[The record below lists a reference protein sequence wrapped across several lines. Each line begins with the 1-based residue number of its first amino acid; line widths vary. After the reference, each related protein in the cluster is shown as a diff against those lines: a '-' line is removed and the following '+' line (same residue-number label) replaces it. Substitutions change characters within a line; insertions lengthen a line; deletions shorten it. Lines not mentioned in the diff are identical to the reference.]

1 MAIRARLVAPP
12 PAPER
17 EWQWHSLKSACIK
30 ASTLFSGDR
39 RMEAETY
46 LTDGY
51 SVRLAMEAKTGW
63 VRFSEIADASAPPR
77 IKQILVSP
85 EYGVPYLNTSQVFDV
100 RPKPRKWLSMEKT
113 VKGEARLVKAG
124 TILVM
129 ASATVGR
136 AIVATKAHENN
147 VISHHFMR
155 INPRDPE
162 LAGWIYAYLRSPQAS
177 AMMTSSQ
184 YASVIRHIE
193 PHHLGML
200 PIPSV
205 SPEIAQAFAAKVADI
220 VTLRNDAAEK
230 THVAEAKFS
239 KAVGPI
245 VPRGRQ
251 EGFSMSMLGLN
262 GRRRRLE
269 AAYHAPAV
277 QSIVSAFK
285 KSQRLEELSN
295 GVWWGNRFKR
305 SYGDGGVPYLSADDV
320 FTTNPHEI
328 KNILVD
334 HNDGHEKLFVK
345 QGWLVMA
352 CSGQIYGMNGST
364 MIATQWHENAVFS
377 HDMIRIVPNGEA
389 RPGFLLTALTHPV
402 LGRPL
407 LIREAY
413 GTSIPHLDPDD
424 VASFPVVRLSKKQED
439 EIADLSEDA
448 AERQAR
454 AEVLERELAE
464 EAGEII
470 SEFLTRR

>member
-1 MAIRARLVAPP
+1 MAFRARLVAPP

-17 EWQWHSLKSACIK
+17 EWQWHSVKSTSIK

-51 SVRLAMEAKTGW
+51 GVRLAMEAKTGW
-63 VRFSEIADASAPPR
+63 VRFSAVADASAPPR

-85 EYGVPYLNTSQVFDV
+85 EYGVPYLNTSQVFDI

-113 VKGEARLVKAG
+113 VKGEARLVRSG

-136 AIVATKAHENN
+136 AIVATKALENN

-155 INPRDPE
+155 IEPRDSK
-162 LAGWIYAYLRSPQAS
+162 LTGWIYAYLRSPQAR

-193 PHHLGML
+193 PHHLAML
-200 PIPSV
+200 PIPEV
-205 SPEIAQAFAAKVADI
+205 SPEIAEAFAAKVADI
-220 VTLRNDAAEK
+220 VSLRDDAAEK
-230 THVAEAKFS
+230 TLLAEAAFS
-239 KAVGPI
+239 EAVGKLAPK
-245 VPRGRQ
+245 GRQ
-251 EGFSMSMLGLN
+251 EGFSMSLRALGS
-262 GRRRRLE
+262 GRRRLE
-269 AAYHAPAV
+269 AAYHTPAV

-295 GVWWGNRFKR
+295 GIWWGNRFKR
-305 SYGDGGVPYLSADDV
+305 SYGDGGIPYLSADDV

-334 HNDGHEKLFVK
+334 HDDGHERLFVK
-345 QGWLVMA
+345 QGWLIMA

-377 HDMIRIVPNGEA
+377 HDMIRIIPNGAA
-389 RPGFLLTALTHPV
+389 RSGFLLTALTHPV

-424 VASFPVVRLSKKQED
+424 VASFPVVRLGDKHEN
-439 EIADLSEDA
+439 EIADLAETA
-448 AERQAR
+448 AEQQAK

-464 EAGEII
+464 QAGKVI
-470 SEFLTRR
+470 SEFLTKR

>member
-1 MAIRARLVAPP
+1 MAVRARLVAPP

-17 EWQWHSLKSACIK
+17 EWQWHSVRSTSIR

-51 SVRLAMEAKTGW
+51 GVRLAMEAKTGW
-63 VRFSEIADASAPPR
+63 VRFSEIAVASAPPR
-77 IKQILVSP
+77 IKQILVSA

-155 INPRDPE
+155 IDPRDPD
-162 LAGWIYAYLRSPQAS
+162 LTGWIYAYLRSPQAR
-177 AMMTSSQ
+177 AMMSSSQ

-200 PIPSV
+200 PIPIV
-205 SPEIAQAFAAKVADI
+205 SEEVAKAFAAKVADI
-220 VTLRNDAAEK
+220 VTLRNNAAEK
-230 THVAEAKFS
+230 THLAEGAFS
-239 KAVGPI
+239 EAVGTI
-245 VPRGRQ
+245 VPKGKQ
-251 EGFSMSMLGLN
+251 EGFSRSLRELSRG
-262 GRRRRLE
+262 RRRLE

-285 KSQRLEELSN
+285 KSQRLKELSN

-305 SYGDGGVPYLSADDV
+305 SYGDGGIPYLSADDV

-328 KNILVD
+328 KSILVD
-334 HNDGHEKLFVK
+334 HDDGHENLFVK
-345 QGWLVMA
+345 QGWLIMA

-377 HDMIRIVPNGEA
+377 HDMIRIIPNGAA
-389 RPGFLLTALTHPV
+389 RSGYLLTALTHPV

-424 VASFPVVRLSKKQED
+424 VASFPVVRLGDKQENH
-439 EIADLSEDA
+439 IADLAESA
-448 AERQAR
+448 AEQQAQ
-454 AEVLERELAE
+454 AEVLERGLSE
-464 EAGEII
+464 EAGAVI
-470 SEFLTRR
+470 SEFLTKR

>member
-1 MAIRARLVAPP
+1 MAFRARLVAPP

-17 EWQWHSLKSACIK
+17 EWQWHSIKSTSIK

-51 SVRLAMEAKTGW
+51 GVRLAMEAKTGW
-63 VRFSEIADASAPPR
+63 IRFSDVAYASAPPR

-155 INPRDPE
+155 IEPRDPA
-162 LAGWIYAYLRSPQAS
+162 LTGWVYAYLRSPQAR

-200 PIPSV
+200 PIPLV
-205 SPEIAQAFAAKVADI
+205 SSEVAETFAAKVAGI

-230 THVAEAKFS
+230 THLAEAAFS
-239 KAVGPI
+239 EAVETLL
-245 VPRGRQ
+245 PRGKS
-251 EGFSMSMLGLN
+251 EGFSMSMLKLN
-262 GRRRRLE
+262 GGRRRLE
-269 AAYHAPAV
+269 AAYHAPTV
-277 QSIVSAFK
+277 QSIVSAFT

-305 SYGDGGVPYLSADDV
+305 SYGDGGIPYLSADDV

-334 HNDGHEKLFVK
+334 HDDGHENLFVK

-377 HDMIRIVPNGEA
+377 HDMIRIVPNGKA
-389 RPGFLLTALTHPV
+389 RPGFLLTVLTHPV

-424 VASFPVVRLSKKQED
+424 VASFPVVRLSQRQED
-439 EIADLSEDA
+439 EIADLAESA
-448 AERQAR
+448 AEQQAQ
-454 AEVLERELAE
+454 AEVMERELAE
-464 EAGEII
+464 EAGEVI